1 MHSKGIK
8 NMDER
13 KLRILVIEDEK
24 PIADILE
31 YDLKKEGFEVASAY
45 TGANGLKKTDE
56 WQPDLVLLDWILPD
70 LSGVDIL
77 KLLTEK
83 YNMPVIMLTARGNID
98 DKVYGLSCG
107 ADDYITKPFDL
118 REVNM
123 RVQAVLRRFRKSD
136 NDRAKKEGIP
146 IRDAVVYVSERTVI
160 QCGELVELTPK
171 EFDLLVWLITHPR
184 FVFTRTRL
192 LDEIWGYDFAGDT
205 RTVDM
210 HIQRLRKKLH
220 AGESIVTV
228 FGVGYKYVSEE
239 DQI

>member
-1 MHSKGIK
+1 MHSKGIEK
-8 NMDER
+8 MDER

-31 YDLKKEGFEVASAY
+31 YDLGKEGFEVMSAY
-45 TGANGLKKTDE
+45 TGAEGLNMTEKLK
-56 WQPDLVLLDWILPD
+56 PDLVLLDWMLPD

-123 RVQAVLRRFRKSD
+123 RVQAVLRRFKKSGD
-136 NDRAKKEGIP
+136 ARTEKEGIS
-146 IRDAVVYVSERTVI
+146 IKDAVIYIQERTVV
-160 QCGELVELTPK
+160 QCGEMIELTPK
-171 EFDLLVWLITHPR
+171 EFDLLVWLVTHPR

-239 DQI
+239 D

>member
-1 MHSKGIK
+1 
-8 NMDER
+8 MDGE
-13 KLRILVIEDEK
+13 KIRILIIEDEK

-31 YDLKKEGFEVASAY
+31 YDLKKEGFEVMSAY
-45 TGANGLKKTDE
+45 NGAEGLNLAEKLRPK
-56 WQPDLVLLDWILPD
+56 LILLDWMLPD

-77 KLLTEK
+77 KLLAEK
-83 YNMPVIMLTARGNID
+83 YNIPVIMLTARGNID

-118 REVNM
+118 REVNV
-123 RVQAVLRRFRKSD
+123 RIQAVLRRFRK
-136 NDRAKKEGIP
+136 AGEEWQGKEGIHKEG
-146 IRDAVVYVSERTVI
+146 IQIKDAVIYVDERTVI
-160 QCGELVELTPK
+160 QCGEPVELTPK
-171 EFDLLVWLITHPR
+171 EFDLLVWLVTHPR

-220 AGESIVTV
+220 AGDRIVTV
-228 FGVGYKYVSEE
+228 FGVGYKYVSKK
-239 DQI
+239 D

>member
-1 MHSKGIK
+1 MHSEGIDK
-8 NMDER
+8 MDER
-13 KLRILVIEDEK
+13 KLQILVIEDEK
-24 PIADILE
+24 PIADILG
-31 YDLKKEGFEVASAY
+31 YDLRKEGFEVVSAY
-45 TGANGLKKTDE
+45 TGAEGLKKTDE
-56 WQPDLVLLDWILPD
+56 LKPDLVLLDWMLPD

-107 ADDYITKPFDL
+107 ADDYITKPF
-118 REVNM
+118 
-123 RVQAVLRRFRKSD
+123 
-136 NDRAKKEGIP
+136 
-146 IRDAVVYVSERTVI
+146 
-160 QCGELVELTPK
+160 ELTPK

-239 DQI
+239 D

>member
-1 MHSKGIK
+1 
-8 NMDER
+8 MDER

-31 YDLKKEGFEVASAY
+31 YDLGKEGFEVMSAY
-45 TGANGLKKTDE
+45 TGAEGLNMTEKLK
-56 WQPDLVLLDWILPD
+56 PDLVLLDWMLPD

-123 RVQAVLRRFRKSD
+123 RVQAVLRRFKKSGD
-136 NDRAKKEGIP
+136 ARTEKEGIS
-146 IRDAVVYVSERTVI
+146 IKDAVIYIQERTVV
-160 QCGELVELTPK
+160 QCGEMIELTPK
-171 EFDLLVWLITHPR
+171 EFDLLVWLVTHPR

-239 DQI
+239 D

>member
-1 MHSKGIK
+1 MHSEGIDK
-8 NMDER
+8 MDER
-13 KLRILVIEDEK
+13 KLLILVIEDEK
-24 PIADILE
+24 PIADILG
-31 YDLKKEGFEVASAY
+31 YDLRKEGFEVVSAY
-45 TGANGLKKTDE
+45 TGAEGLKKTDE
-56 WQPDLVLLDWILPD
+56 LKPDLVLLDWMLPD

-83 YNMPVIMLTARGNID
+83 YNIPVIMLTARGNID

-123 RVQAVLRRFRKSD
+123 RVQAVLRRFKKSGD
-136 NDRAKKEGIP
+136 VRNEKEGIS
-146 IRDAVVYVSERTVI
+146 IKDAVVYVQERAVI
-160 QCGELVELTPK
+160 QCGEPVELTPK

-239 DQI
+239 D

>member
-1 MHSKGIK
+1 MNAEKV
-8 NMDER
+8 
-13 KLRILVIEDEK
+13 RILVIEDEK

-31 YDLKKEGFEVASAY
+31 YDLKKKDFEVRCAY
-45 TGANGLKKTDE
+45 TGAEGLKITE
-56 WQPDLVLLDWILPD
+56 EFAPQLVLLDWMLPD

-77 KLLTEK
+77 KLLTER
-83 YNMPVIMLTARGNID
+83 YTMPVIMLTARGTVD

-123 RVQAVLRRFRKSD
+123 RVQAVLRRFQKSEGGHG
-136 NDRAKKEGIP
+136 KKDGAHTRHIK
-146 IRDAVVYVSERTVI
+146 DAVIHIQERTVI
-160 QCGELVELTPK
+160 QCGEPVELTPK
-171 EFDLLVWLITHPR
+171 EFDLLVWLVTHPR
-184 FVFTRTRL
+184 FVFTRNRL

-220 AGESIVTV
+220 AGESIITV
-228 FGVGYKYVSEE
+228 FGVGYKYVPEKNKVC
-239 DQI
+239 Q